1 MKLSLR
7 VQLHFWVPTQN
18 NGIWE
23 KMSYEGEQIDPV
35 NHGKIPAGTATASD
49 RAPSSTAA
57 RKPPRAPA
65 LAGTESFSKL
75 PAGERVTGLSKHTA
89 EKDFRR
95 QKVDWQQ
102 AFDHRICTGDR

>member
-1 MKLSLR
+1 
-7 VQLHFWVPTQN
+7 
-18 NGIWE
+18 
-23 KMSYEGEQIDPV
+23 MSYEGEQIDPV

-75 PAGERVTGLSKHTA
+75 PAGERVTVEAHGGEGFQKTEGRLA
-89 EKDFRR
+89 AGFRS
-95 QKVDWQQ
+95 
-102 AFDHRICTGDR
+102 